1 VAPILINRKAFQEEL
16 MAKTGVSEGKMKI
29 ANDEKPRLK
38 QKYFD
43 EIIPAMMKDFSLSN
57 AMQVPRVEKVVIN
70 MGVGEATQDSK
81 ALDAAIKDLG
91 IIAGQKPVPTKAKKS
106 IAGFKVRAGMSV
118 GCRVTLRGNRMYEF
132 LDRLLSTALPRIR
145 DFRGLSPDSFDER
158 GNYSLGIDEQ
168 LIFPEIEYDKIEK
181 IRGMDITVVTTARDQ
196 KMGQAL
202 LKQFGFPFR
211 ENR

>member
-1 VAPILINRKAFQEEL
+1 
-16 MAKTGVSEGKMKI
+16 MAKKGVSEGKTNI
-29 ANDEKPRLK
+29 AVKERPRLK

-43 EIIPAMMKDFSLSN
+43 EIIPAMVKDFALSN

-70 MGVGEATQDSK
+70 MGVGEATQDGK
-81 ALDAAIKDLG
+81 ALDAAMKDLG
-91 IIAGQKPVPTKAKKS
+91 IIAGQRPVPTKAKKS
-106 IAGFKVRAGMSV
+106 IAGFKIRAGVSV

-132 LDRLLSTALPRIR
+132 LDRLLSIALPRIR

-168 LIFPEIEYDKIEK
+168 LIFPEIEYDKIQK
-181 IRGMDITVVTTARDQ
+181 IRGMDVTVVTTARDK

-202 LKQFGFPFR
+202 LKQLGFPFGESR
-211 ENR
+211 